1 MSNWKEYSLSALIS
15 TNQRSVD
22 KHYPFEVI
30 LYLDTGSITKG
41 RIESL
46 QTFKLQDSPSRA
58 KRLVHKGDI
67 IYSTVRPIQ
76 RHYGYIKDVPENLV
90 VSTGFAVIST
100 NQNLLSSKYLYY
112 YLSSDD
118 LVETLDM
125 IADGSTSAYPSL
137 KPSDIEELE
146 ILLPPIQEQQEIA
159 EILSSLDDKID
170 LLHNQNQ
177 KLEELAE
184 ILFRQWFI
192 VEADEDLELSDF
204 MEINPSEK
212 LSKGELAPYLEMK
225 NVETDSSYPS
235 DWYDRE
241 FSSGTKFRNGD
252 TLLARITPCLENG
265 KSAYVQFLE
274 SDEQVGWGST
284 EFLVFRTKLGF
295 HPLCSYLLAKNED
308 FKAFAV
314 SNMTGS
320 SGRQRV
326 QTDSLFSFSIGRPS
340 DNKLSELNE
349 TFESTALKINANARQ
364 IKKLDKLRNTLL
376 PKLMSGEVRV
386 KIDDK

>member
-1 MSNWKEYSLSALIS
+1 MSNWKEYTLRDLIF

-22 KHYPFEVI
+22 KNYPFEEI

-41 RIESL
+41 RIDSL
-46 QTFKLQDSPSRA
+46 QSFKLQNSPSRA
-58 KRLVHKGDI
+58 KRLVKPEDI

-76 RHYGYIKDVPENLV
+76 RHYGFFQEVAKNLV

-100 NQNLLSSKYLYY
+100 NQKLLSPKYLYY
-112 YLSSDD
+112 YLSSDE

-146 ILLPPIQEQQEIA
+146 ILLPPIQEQKAIA
-159 EILSSLDDKID
+159 ELLSSLDEKIE
-170 LLHNQNQ
+170 LLHKQNQ

-192 VEADEDLELSDF
+192 VEADEDIELSDF
-204 MEINPSEK
+204 MEINPREK
-212 LSKGELAPYLEMK
+212 LSKGTIAPYLEMK
-225 NVETDSSYPS
+225 NVQSDSSYPS
-235 DWYDRE
+235 DWYERE

-284 EFLVFRTKLGF
+284 EFLVFRTKPGF
-295 HPLCSYLLAKNED
+295 HPFCSYLLAKNED

-326 QTDSLFSFSIGRPS
+326 QTDSLYSFSIGRPT

-349 TFESTALKINANARQ
+349 TFESTALKIDANARQ
-364 IKKLDKLRNTLL
+364 IKKLEKLRNTLL

-386 KIDDK
+386 KM